1 MRRRILGVT
10 ISTLLVG
17 LFAVPSGGAQESTAT
32 TTITAV
38 DSRTIT
44 TVDVLT
50 FAGELGTDTSVSGAF
65 NVVVTE
71 LAAAGVNPWSVTG
84 RLCGPVDLAQPATS
98 GSDCTTYPD
107 QLARSSPADGVSLP
121 GANFSVNTTAPV
133 VVDGGGVAS
142 AGSGGALSAAAEL
155 LVNTGQDP
163 DTAYTGTYTEAGT
176 IDLDLSTVDD
186 IGTFSGYWVVT
197 LVQ

>member
-1 MRRRILGVT
+1 MRRRILGAAVT
-10 ISTLLVG
+10 ALLVG

-32 TTITAV
+32 ATITAL
-38 DSRTIT
+38 DTRTIT

-65 NVVVTE
+65 NVVVAET
-71 LAAAGVNPWSVTG
+71 AAAGVNPWSVTG
-84 RLCGPVDLAQPATS
+84 RLCGPTDLANPSTS

-107 QLARSSPADGVSLP
+107 QLARSQPADGVSLP
-121 GANFSVNTTAPV
+121 GANFTANTTAPT
-133 VVDGGGVAS
+133 VVDGGGTAS
-142 AGSGGALSAAAEL
+142 AGSGGALSGAAEL

-163 DTAYTGTYTEAGT
+163 DTAYTGTYTETGT
-176 IDLDLSTVDD
+176 IDLDLSNVDD